1 MSYKFKKG
9 EKVIVTVGKNKGSAG
24 VVEKVFRKDNKV
36 IVSGANLV
44 TKHVKPS
51 QAYPNGA
58 ILKMEKPIHASNVM
72 HVDPKAGVPTRVGF
86 RIEDGKKVKFSKKSN
101 EIITV

>member
-1 MSYKFKKG
+1 MSYKFKTG
-9 EKVIVTVGKNKGSAG
+9 EKVIIIAGKDKGSAG
-24 VVEKVFRKDNKV
+24 IVAKVLRKDNKI
-36 IVSGANLV
+36 IVSGVNV
-44 TKHVKPS
+44 VKKHVKPN

-72 HVDPKAGVPTRVGF
+72 HVDPKAGVPTRIGF
-86 RIEDGKKVKFSKKSN
+86 RIEEGKKVKFSKKSN